1 MPLWEGTKQQGDAS
15 DVTAAS
21 YIVLLS
27 VSKKRVLCLLSV
39 YFSILICRALIF
51 VAFFPHVG

>member
-21 YIVLLS
+21 YIALLS
-27 VSKKRVLCLLSV
+27 VSKKTVLFAVGVLLRTD
-39 YFSILICRALIF
+39 L
-51 VAFFPHVG
+51 